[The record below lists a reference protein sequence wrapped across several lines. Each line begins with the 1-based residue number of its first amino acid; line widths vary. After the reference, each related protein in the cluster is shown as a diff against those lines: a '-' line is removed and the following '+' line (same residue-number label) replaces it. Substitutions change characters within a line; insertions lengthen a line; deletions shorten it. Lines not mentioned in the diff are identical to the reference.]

1 VNDPA
6 RVFAILAGVAGLALA
21 FAMPPGAAPD
31 ETRHLSRVVLMSEG
45 SFGVP
50 GLRPPRASVPKS
62 IPELHRAI
70 EGPDFRAPPRRTIG
84 ELAALAATPLDP
96 DRRVGI
102 ANAGTYPPIVYVP
115 QLVGVA
121 PARWLGLGP
130 AMLIYAGRLTSLAA
144 WIALTWL
151 AIRLAPARRWTLA
164 LLSLTPMAVA
174 GAASISADPATN
186 AACLLFAVIA
196 ARAAAGADALATRE
210 RNALLGAALLVGV
223 VKPGYW
229 PLALAA
235 LAIAPA
241 RCGGRARQLA
251 LAAAAGAAML
261 VPSVGWLLLAQQS
274 EPAPPIAGADP
285 VAQLRFV
292 LGDPFG
298 FAAILGRTLWHGL
311 PTYWTTFVGELG
323 PLIVKL
329 PAVFYALWAVLL
341 AAVVALDAPP
351 LAIDRAA
358 RGWLGAAFALSILAM
373 FAMAYLGWNPVGD
386 PAIQGVQGR
395 YWAPAVPMLV
405 LASPAAGAALPRAVQ
420 WTLIGVAGA
429 SFAATVGA
437 IFAVYYLA

>member
-31 ETRHLSRVVLMSEG
+31 ETRHLSRVFLMSEG
-45 SFGVP
+45 VFGVP

-70 EGPDFRAPPRRTIG
+70 EGPDFRAPPKRTIG
-84 ELAALAATPLDP
+84 ELAALAETPLDP

-130 AMLIYAGRLTSLAA
+130 AVLIYAGRLTSLAA

-186 AACLLFAVIA
+186 AACLLFAAVA
-196 ARAAAGADALATRE
+196 ARAAVGAGAIATPE

-251 LAAAAGAAML
+251 LAVAVGAAML
-261 VPSVGWLLLAQQS
+261 VPSIGWLLFAQQS

-285 VAQLRFV
+285 VAQLRYI

-298 FAAILGRTLWHGL
+298 FAAILGRTLWHGM
-311 PTYWTTFVGELG
+311 PIYWTTFVGELG

-329 PAVFYALWAVLL
+329 PMVLYALWALL
-341 AAVVALDAPP
+341 LVAVVALDGPP

-358 RGWLGAAFALSILAM
+358 RGWLGAGFALSILAM

-405 LASPAAGAALPRAVQ
+405 FALPAAQGSLPAAVRGAIPV
-420 WTLIGVAGA
+420 VAGVSA
-429 SFAATVGA
+429 VAAVVA
-437 IFAVYYLA
+437 AYSVYFF